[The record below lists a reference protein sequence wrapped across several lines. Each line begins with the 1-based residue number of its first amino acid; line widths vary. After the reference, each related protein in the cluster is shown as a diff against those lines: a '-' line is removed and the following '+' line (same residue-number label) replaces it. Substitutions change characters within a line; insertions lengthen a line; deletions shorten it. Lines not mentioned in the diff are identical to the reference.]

1 MHEDGNGFEDENGDE
16 ELEAGI
22 KESLGIVEHETEED
36 DPDADNFWASDEF
49 VGKLRDLSKE
59 LESAPGADAKTALF
73 PGWDV
78 EDGEQAILIQEAARA
93 VLNEGVPED
102 EGTYVSP
109 KAIAALLHYI
119 ADMLEE

>member
-1 MHEDGNGFEDENGDE
+1 MSTDNNGFDHEDNHD

-22 KESLGIVEHETEED
+22 KESLGIVEHEDIEESHSE
-36 DPDADNFWASDEF
+36 NFWASDEF
-49 VGKLRDLSKE
+49 VEKLRSLSNE
-59 LESAPGADAKTALF
+59 LSSTQDADTKKILF

-78 EDGEQAILIQEAARA
+78 EDGAQALLIQEAAEA
-93 VLNEGVPED
+93 ILNLGTPPD
-102 EGTYVSP
+102 EGTRVSP